1 MYPSRPSPS
10 QGTET
15 PALHTRAADDL
26 RFIRETMAR
35 ATSFT
40 AVPGKGGLVVGV
52 TAVLA
57 AFLASRQPTTE
68 SWLATWLVEA
78 FIAILIGGWTMG
90 RKARAVNL
98 PLLSGAGWRFL
109 LSLTPPLVAG
119 AVLTAVLY
127 RANLASAL
135 PGVWLLLYGAG
146 VLTGGAFSVRV
157 VPAQGLCFML
167 AGAAALFAPP
177 SWGDAFMAAGFGGLH
192 IVFGFIIARRYGG

>member
-1 MYPSRPSPS
+1 MSPSRQSPS

-40 AVPGKGGLVVGV
+40 AVPGKGGL
-52 TAVLA
+52 
-57 AFLASRQPTTE
+57 
-68 SWLATWLVEA
+68 
-78 FIAILIGGWTMG
+78 
-90 RKARAVNL
+90 
-98 PLLSGAGWRFL
+98 
-109 LSLTPPLVAG
+109 
-119 AVLTAVLY
+119 
-127 RANLASAL
+127 
-135 PGVWLLLYGAG
+135 PGVWLLHYGAG